1 MLTYHTELYQQAF
14 VVLDSAST
22 SGSLSAPLVSKDSAG
37 AGSYA
42 GLVNSGSAPA
52 STASQP
58 YTQTLVLGTPFSSM
72 SVVHRAELSREYQ
85 ELGQALSEMT
95 ELEEG
100 DAWKIETPV
109 YAAACFVAAG
119 LMSYSL
125 PAPRIVNHGPKS
137 VVFNWSHEADSLYL
151 TVSADRMSALISS
164 PQRIKRRVE
173 YSLKDLSNPA
183 LALSSVRPAYLGEPV
198 KFLVTGS
205 VATEPIG

>member
-1 MLTYHTELYQQAF
+1 MLTYHTETYQQAF
-14 VVLDSAST
+14 VVIDSAS
-22 SGSLSAPLVSKDSAG
+22 SSEGMSAPNLLKDSAG

-42 GLVNSGSAPA
+42 GLVHAGIPSA

-58 YTQTLVLGTPFSSM
+58 YTQTLVLGTPFSSI
-72 SVVHRAELSREYQ
+72 SVVNKAELSREYQ

-109 YAAACFVAAG
+109 YVAACFVAAG

-125 PAPRIVNHGPKS
+125 PAPRVFNHGQKS
-137 VVFNWSHEADSLYL
+137 VVFTWSHEADSLYL

-173 YSLKDLSNPA
+173 YSLKDLTNPA
-183 LALSSVRPAYLGEPV
+183 LALSSVRAAYLGEPV
-198 KFLVTGS
+198 KLLVTGS
-205 VATEPIG
+205 VATGPID